1 MVRRGR
7 QRREDRRFPL
17 IVALIAAVA
26 FVGTLNLPVGPGVAA
41 EGEGTAAAGPAR
53 GPARFACDAAAITD
67 GDTLR
72 CADGTRVRL
81 HALAA
86 RERDETCSPGHPCP
100 EASGAA
106 ATAMLRRLA
115 GGQAI
120 SCEPTG
126 RSYDRITAVC
136 WTRAGEEINCA
147 MVRSGTVVVWDRYNR
162 QRPLCQG
169 TAVS

>member
-1 MVRRGR
+1 MTRYDGHRRT
-7 QRREDRRFPL
+7 DRRFPL
-17 IVALIAAVA
+17 VVALVAAVA
-26 FVGTLNLPVGPGVAA
+26 FVGMLNAPVTSG
-41 EGEGTAAAGPAR
+41 AAAPEAGTPGEAA
-53 GPARFACDAAAITD
+53 PARFDCDVAAITD

-106 ATAMLRRLA
+106 ATAALRRLA
-115 GGQAI
+115 GGQAL
-120 SCEPTG
+120 SCERTG
-126 RSYDRITAVC
+126 RSYERITAVC

-147 MVRSGTVVVWDRYNR
+147 MLRSGTVVVWDRYNR
-162 QRPLCQG
+162 QRPLCG
-169 TAVS
+169 GAAVS

>member
-1 MVRRGR
+1 MARRSGHRRG
-7 QRREDRRFPL
+7 DRWYGL
-17 IVALIAAVA
+17 VVALIAAVA
-26 FVGTLNLPVGPGVAA
+26 FVATLNLPVGPGVAA
-41 EGEGTAAAGPAR
+41 EGEGTAAATPA
-53 GPARFACDAAAITD
+53 PARFDCDVAAITD

-106 ATAMLRRLA
+106 ATAALRRLA
-115 GGQAI
+115 GGLAI
-120 SCEPTG
+120 SCERTG

-136 WTRAGEEINCA
+136 WTPAGEEINCA
-147 MVRSGTVVVWDRYNR
+147 MLRSGTVVVWDRYNR

-169 TAVS
+169 TALS